1 MNLLKDNVKK
11 IYFRYLLAAFGSS
24 LISTIYGF
32 VDTIV
37 IGKYEGPIGSSAMA
51 VIAPIWNIIFSLGL
65 LLGIGGSVY
74 FSNIKANVNKT
85 EDENEYF
92 TIAILGAI
100 LLSILCIFVFITF
113 EDQILYLFGANSE
126 ILPLCKEYLLP
137 VKFVIPTYIFT
148 QILASFLRN
157 DNDPA
162 LATKAV
168 LFGGIFN
175 VFGDIYFVFGLK
187 LGMFGAG
194 LATAIGNTIS
204 LLTMCAHFFSNMNSL
219 HIVKVNHMFTK
230 AKNIITTGFSSFF
243 VDVAM
248 GIVTALINN
257 QIMKYMNSNALAVYS
272 IIVNISTCVQCCGY
286 SVGQASQP
294 IISAS
299 LGAKQ
304 YNRIHETLKYATIAS
319 FGFSLVWVVLTMLF
333 PTQIVSLLMKATEEV
348 LQITPHII
356 RLYSLSFILLPFNV
370 FTTYYFQS
378 IMKPSIAFG
387 ISLARG
393 AIISGILIMIL
404 PAIIG
409 ETGIWVAMPIT
420 ELVVFFI
427 AIYNIKKTYNLS
439 N

>member
-1 MNLLKDNVKK
+1 
-11 IYFRYLLAAFGSS
+11 
-24 LISTIYGF
+24 
-32 VDTIV
+32 
-37 IGKYEGPIGSSAMA
+37 
-51 VIAPIWNIIFSLGL
+51 
-65 LLGIGGSVY
+65 
-74 FSNIKANVNKT
+74 
-85 EDENEYF
+85 
-92 TIAILGAI
+92 
-100 LLSILCIFVFITF
+100 
-113 EDQILYLFGANSE
+113 
-126 ILPLCKEYLLP
+126 
-137 VKFVIPTYIFT
+137 
-148 QILASFLRN
+148 
-157 DNDPA
+157 
-162 LATKAV
+162 
-168 LFGGIFN
+168 
-175 VFGDIYFVFGLK
+175 
-187 LGMFGAG
+187 
-194 LATAIGNTIS
+194 
-204 LLTMCAHFFSNMNSL
+204 
-219 HIVKVNHMFTK
+219 
-230 AKNIITTGFSSFF
+230 
-243 VDVAM
+243 M

-319 FGFSLVWVVLTMLF
+319 FGFSLVWVILTMLF

>member
-74 FSNIKANVNKT
+74 FSNIKANTNKT

-92 TIAILGAI
+92 TIAIIGAI
-100 LLSILCIFVFITF
+100 ILSVLCIFLFITF
-113 EDQILYLFGANSE
+113 EDRILYLFGANSE

-137 VKFVIPTYIFT
+137 IKFVIPTYIFT
-148 QILASFLRN
+148 QILAAFLRN

-204 LLTMCAHFFSNMNSL
+204 LLTMCAHFFSSMNSL
-219 HIVKVNHMFTK
+219 HFVKVNHMFIK

-257 QIMKYMNSNALAVYS
+257 QIMNYMNSNALAVYS

-294 IISAS
+294 IISAN
-299 LGAKQ
+299 LGARQ
-304 YNRIHETLKYATIAS
+304 HNRIHETFKYATIAS
-319 FGFSLVWVVLTMLF
+319 FGFSLVWVALTMLF

-378 IMKPSIAFG
+378 IMKPSIAFA

-404 PAIIG
+404 PSIIG
-409 ETGIWVAMPIT
+409 ETGIWIAMPIT
-420 ELVVFFI
+420 ELIVFFI